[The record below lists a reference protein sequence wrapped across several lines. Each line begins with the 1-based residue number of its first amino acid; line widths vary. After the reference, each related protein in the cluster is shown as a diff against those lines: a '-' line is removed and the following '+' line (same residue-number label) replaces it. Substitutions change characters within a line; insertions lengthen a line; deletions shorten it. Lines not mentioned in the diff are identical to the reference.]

1 MNSPSEEHASDA
13 WSTEND
19 KVLER
24 LAQNEDVSV
33 PWPELRRIIQERLSQ
48 VVEQL
53 TQTKPEDREQRHEIN
68 NVATIQ
74 QAEPAEKRKHNEI
87 DDDGESAIA
96 KAHPQASNDE
106 QDEPMQDSTDDRSGS
121 EESQTPAA
129 QTTSSTSLAR
139 ETNGHMDFERDIR
152 DLEDRISYSLHTF
165 DDAPFTI
172 QRMAELLAWPDRHY
186 RNVLKFL
193 RAVERVVYVT
203 STVDEFPPGGQTVD
217 TGPKESVGARVTA
230 TPSSMFSLAAQKNES
245 VTGLAAVRN
254 EAGSQKMGTND
265 TPRWTEPR
273 IPPLDASDTG
283 IVHIAS
289 TENDKD
295 ALRSRIQNA
304 TDSDVPVCIDEPD
317 GTSGKVTVVPVCPA
331 GPSNDSTAEP

>member
-1 MNSPSEEHASDA
+1 M
-13 WSTEND
+13 T
-19 KVLER
+19 
-24 LAQNEDVSV
+24 SV

-53 TQTKPEDREQRHEIN
+53 TQTKPEDREHRHEPN
-68 NVATIQ
+68 SVATIQ

-87 DDDGESAIA
+87 DDSESVANA
-96 KAHPQASNDE
+96 RPQAPIIE
-106 QDEPMQDSTDDRSGS
+106 QDEPMQDNTDRSGS

-129 QTTSSTSLAR
+129 QTSSSTSLAH
-139 ETNGHMDFERDIR
+139 ETNGHTNFERDIR

-203 STVDEFPPGGQTVD
+203 STVDEFPPCGQSVD
-217 TGPKESVGARVTA
+217 DGLKESAGVCVTA
-230 TPSSMFSLAAQKNES
+230 TPSSIFSLAQNNG

-273 IPPLDASDTG
+273 APPLDASDTG

-289 TENDKD
+289 TEDDKD

-304 TDSDVPVCIDEPD
+304 ADSDVPVCIDEPD

-331 GPSNDSTAEP
+331 GPSNDSTDEP

>member
-87 DDDGESAIA
+87 DDDGESAIV

-121 EESQTPAA
+121 E
-129 QTTSSTSLAR
+129 
-139 ETNGHMDFERDIR
+139 
-152 DLEDRISYSLHTF
+152 
-165 DDAPFTI
+165 
-172 QRMAELLAWPDRHY
+172 
-186 RNVLKFL
+186 
-193 RAVERVVYVT
+193 
-203 STVDEFPPGGQTVD
+203 
-217 TGPKESVGARVTA
+217 
-230 TPSSMFSLAAQKNES
+230 
-245 VTGLAAVRN
+245 
-254 EAGSQKMGTND
+254 
-265 TPRWTEPR
+265 
-273 IPPLDASDTG
+273 
-283 IVHIAS
+283 
-289 TENDKD
+289 
-295 ALRSRIQNA
+295 
-304 TDSDVPVCIDEPD
+304 
-317 GTSGKVTVVPVCPA
+317 
-331 GPSNDSTAEP
+331 

>member
-1 MNSPSEEHASDA
+1 MA
-13 WSTEND
+13 
-19 KVLER
+19 
-24 LAQNEDVSV
+24 SV

-53 TQTKPEDREQRHEIN
+53 SQAKPEDGEHQYET

-74 QAEPAEKRKHNEI
+74 PAEPAEKRKRNEI
-87 DDDGESAIA
+87 DDEDAESASIDTACESAIA
-96 KAHPQASNDE
+96 KAHQAHQAHTNDE
-106 QDEPMQDSTDDRSGS
+106 QDEPMKDSTDDRSTS

-139 ETNGHMDFERDIR
+139 ETNGHTCERDIR

-172 QRMAELLAWPDRHY
+172 QRIAELLAWPDRHY

-203 STVDEFPPGGQTVD
+203 STVDEFPPCGLKD
-217 TGPKESVGARVTA
+217 SGPKESMDAHVTA
-230 TPSSMFSLAAQKNES
+230 TPSSMFSLAMQKNEGGS
-245 VTGLAAVRN
+245 GLTVRN
-254 EAGSQKMGTND
+254 EAGSRQRDND
-265 TPRWTEPR
+265 TPRWAEPG

-289 TENDKD
+289 TDDDKD
-295 ALRSRIQNA
+295 ALRSRIQNVA
-304 TDSDVPVCIDEPD
+304 DSDVPVCIDEPD
-317 GTSGKVTVVPVCPA
+317 STSGKVTVVPVYPA
-331 GPSNDSTAEP
+331 APSNDSTTES